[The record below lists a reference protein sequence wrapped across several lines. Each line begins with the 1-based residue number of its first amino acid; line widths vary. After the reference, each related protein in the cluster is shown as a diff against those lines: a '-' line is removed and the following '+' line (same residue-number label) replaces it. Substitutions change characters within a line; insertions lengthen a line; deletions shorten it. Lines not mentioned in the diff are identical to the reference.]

1 MHPQRHPVSESIAIE
16 CTVVLCCKNG
26 GVVAFVMG
34 KRPGKQSQ
42 TVESGLGPRED
53 VVHKNNTAL

>member
-1 MHPQRHPVSESIAIE
+1 MSESIAIE

-26 GVVAFVMG
+26 GLVAFVMG

-53 VVHKNNTAL
+53 LVHKKDTAL